1 MKTLYLPYEK
11 SFDDES
17 GRWGLVGRAAAGDEF
32 GVGVGETVEEAE
44 GRLRSWILESLVAA
58 AADGQ
63 DITGDLSDEEAAG
76 AAYLTFSP
84 LELVPIRLRLV
95 RTRHGLS
102 QAEVASRLGM
112 SQQAY
117 AKLERPGA
125 NPELKTLVQV
135 ERALEAELLAFA

>member
-11 SFDDES
+11 SFDEDS
-17 GRWGLVGRAAAGDEF
+17 KHWGLVGRTTAGDEF

-58 AADGQ
+58 AGDGQ
-63 DITGDLSDEEAAG
+63 DLSGDLGEEPEGGPSIAF
-76 AAYLTFSP
+76 TP
-84 LELVPIRLRLV
+84 LDLVPMRLRLI

-102 QAEVASRLGM
+102 QAEVAKRLGM
-112 SQQAY
+112 TQQAY

-125 NPELKTLVQV
+125 NPELRTLIQV
-135 ERALEAELLAFA
+135 EHALDTELLTFA